1 VPKADSAP
9 NVPQAR
15 PIENFWA
22 LLVRAVYAKDEKQKM
37 MLNFDVESK
46 GS

>member
-1 VPKADSAP
+1 MLEWLEQKSMKIVPKGDNAS

-22 LLVRAVYAKDEKQKM
+22 LLACAVYAK
-37 MLNFDVESK
+37 
-46 GS
+46 G